1 MCLAKS
7 IEEIYVY
14 LLKQSMPR
22 QGTETIFLDIFIPVL
37 RETINTPLGD
47 GNLYFY
53 LVNILYYRNN
63 QYPARGRKLPKA
75 KQIIIFIPKQSI
87 PR

>member
-1 MCLAKS
+1 MCLMCLAKS

-47 GNLYFY
+47 GNSQGISFRHCTMKK
-53 LVNILYYRNN
+53 ITA
-63 QYPARGRKLPKA
+63 PPGDEA
-75 KQIIIFIPKQSI
+75 KKD
-87 PR
+87 